1 MKKIQNN
8 MKEVGLAFIM
18 GLIVAVGFIASAG
31 CFNWAVTE
39 GWLYWVAGALNIGVT
54 VFAAISF
61 YRKYLKPDE
70 KPMTISEY
78 NESLKQDK

>member
-1 MKKIQNN
+1 MKKIENN

-39 GWLYWVAGALNIGVT
+39 GWLYWVAGGLNIALT
-54 VFAAISF
+54 IYTAISF

-78 NESLKQDK
+78 NETLKKK